1 MSLRFLLDTDTVSFA
16 LRGEGAVASRLV
28 EQKPSAVCISS
39 ITLAELAFGA
49 AHRKSRK
56 LHGLIARFISAV
68 QVIPFDAAAAS
79 RFGEIA
85 AGLAH
90 AGSPIG
96 DFDTLIASHALSCDL
111 IMVTN
116 NLRHFGKVPGLR
128 TENWL

>member
-1 MSLRFLLDTDTVSFA
+1 MSLRFMLDTDTVSFA
-16 LRGEGAVASRLV
+16 LRGEGAVASRLL

-56 LHGLIARFISAV
+56 LHDLIDRFVSSV
-68 QVIPFDAAAAS
+68 QVIPFDATAAS

-85 AGLAH
+85 ASLAH

-96 DFDTLIASHALSCDL
+96 DFDTLIAAHALACNL

-116 NLRHFGKVPGLR
+116 NIKHFGLVPGLR
-128 TENWL
+128 VENWL

>member
-1 MSLRFLLDTDTVSFA
+1 MSLRFMLDTDTVSFA
-16 LRGEGAVASRLV
+16 LRGEGAVANRLL
-28 EQKPSAVCISS
+28 EHKPSAVCISS

-56 LHGLIARFISAV
+56 LHGLIDRFVSSV
-68 QVIPFDAAAAS
+68 QVIPFDASAAL

-85 AGLAH
+85 AGLAR

-96 DFDTLIASHALSCDL
+96 DFDTLIAAHALSCNL

-116 NLRHFGKVPGLR
+116 NLKHFGSVPGLR
-128 TENWL
+128 VENWL